1 MNTTENRD
9 NSIKHKTLLDIL
21 LELLGK
27 QQSDA
32 ARAKAL
38 DAIEAYEEHE
48 ADSTHALRPRLD
60 ARPLTPQWHVPLIVG
75 HTARAGGAFSS
86 ALQSYEYDYWKKVAN
101 LMLERNN
108 VGNTTLSVHL
118 RDNGTRRAYDE
129 ARLSVKH
136 AGQHIPFIMELHF
149 NASVDKFA
157 NGIETLAIATNPV
170 TCGIASAMSHSFQQ
184 STGNKLRHG
193 NGVKRLFT
201 GDRGYVNLTYAG
213 DKPAVLV
220 EPFFGSNTSDVSNG
234 RWTSIKSAAQH
245 LERAIIHGIVAV
257 TEPVSA
263 ANFVQ
268 YVETPL
274 RAE

>member
-1 MNTTENRD
+1 MNTTD
-9 NSIKHKTLLDIL
+9 NSDNSVKHKTLLDIL

-48 ADSTHALRPRLD
+48 ANRTHALRPRLD
-60 ARPLTPQWHVPLIVG
+60 ARPPTPQWHVPLIVG
-75 HTARAGGAFSS
+75 HTARAGGAFSET
-86 ALQSYEYDYWKKVAN
+86 LQSYEYDYWKKVAN

-129 ARLSVKH
+129 ASRSVKH
-136 AGQHIPFIMELHF
+136 ATQHIPFIMELHF
-149 NASVDKFA
+149 NASVNRTA
-157 NGIETLAIATNPV
+157 SGIETLAIASDMKACKTAAAV
-170 TCGIASAMSHSFQQ
+170 SRSLEK
-184 STGNKLRHG
+184 STGARLRNG
-193 NGVKRLFT
+193 DGVKRLHV

-213 DKPAVLV
+213 GKPAVLI
-220 EPFFGSNTSDVSNG
+220 EPFFGSNAEEVTYGGWV
-234 RWTSIKSAAQH
+234 SIKTAAHH
-245 LERAIIHGIVAV
+245 LERAIIHGTAAA
-257 TEPVSA
+257 TEPRD
-263 ANFVQ
+263 
-268 YVETPL
+268 ETPL